1 MFTKNISFKNFKT
14 KKKNSKI
21 KHILSSLIKEK
32 NEVLLSMSKN
42 YKNSFNKKKLVSIK
56 IVIF

>member
-21 KHILSSLIKEK
+21 KHILSFLIKK

-42 YKNSFNKKKLVSIK
+42 YKIVLIKKS
-56 IVIF
+56 